1 MHSTGL
7 GGLIHVEDVL
17 SRCAGSRHAL
27 SMVISCPPSMQ
38 LLTELCVCFS
48 SVVSLPA
55 GSFKIISRNGRLE
68 KSVDAHRGA
77 CISLRWSYDGEVI
90 KSDGHNPPACLCPR
104 SGNQFSPSLPLGA
117 AFAARLPEART
128 ATSRALPSSPVM

>member
-1 MHSTGL
+1 
-7 GGLIHVEDVL
+7 
-17 SRCAGSRHAL
+17 
-27 SMVISCPPSMQ
+27 MVISCPPSMK

-77 CISLRWSYDGEVI
+77 CISLRWSYDGEGV
-90 KSDGHNPPACLCPR
+90 KGEGTTPANLCPPLMP
-104 SGNQFSPSLPLGA
+104 FSSVRQSIQSLPTPWGYVRSQT
-117 AFAARLPEART
+117 ARG
-128 ATSRALPSSPVM
+128 

>member
-90 KSDGHNPPACLCPR
+90 KSDGHNPCMPLSSVR
-104 SGNQFSPSLPLGA
+104 QSIQSLPTPWGYVRSQT
-117 AFAARLPEART
+117 ARG
-128 ATSRALPSSPVM
+128 